1 MGAKA
6 SKIEGEY
13 LPDTPTLNKLR
24 LGSCKAENMEMTTT
38 NKDNNALLDPRSP
51 NGCRTPLTFL
61 QPEQQAQTLRAAAQ
75 CPPAAPTENAFSQL
89 RKRLLKGFSLN
100 DPRSPQLNRTPLILD
115 EVRSLNLDDTF
126 ADLFVD
132 TRAPARPAANIIID
146 SPPYQSLSS
155 PSAGETGD
163 VSCDSFGT
171 PPQTHKQHNNSSL
184 EIISLPY
191 DGEETMPCT
200 MELPGTPLTP
210 AQGHYDPRSPSI
222 GVERTPIMFCDD
234 EEEEARETEMLEQ
247 ILETLTLNLSAE
259 SSMASFASAGTDTNL
274 EEPQMS
280 GNSEKQPANKH
291 LDRVRLGNKRRVAPR
306 KPARASKTKIYID
319 KESSPSGASTPK
331 TTPQGTPKRTP
342 LSCVR
347 NRQHLRSRS
356 VERELRKSHLP
367 LHSFDDQLNHLERLN
382 GSGLRRPL
390 SSTDGQM
397 Y

>member
-24 LGSCKAENMEMTTT
+24 LASFKAEKVEMTTP
-38 NKDNNALLDPRSP
+38 NKENNALLDPRSP
-51 NGCRTPLTFL
+51 NGCRTPLNFL
-61 QPEQQAQTLRAAAQ
+61 QSEPQAQTLRAAD
-75 CPPAAPTENAFSQL
+75 PPSAPTENAFSQL
-89 RKRLLKGFSLN
+89 RKRLLRGFSLN

-132 TRAPARPAANIIID
+132 TRAPARRIAETPAANIIE
-146 SPPYQSLSS
+146 SPYQSLSS
-155 PSAGETGD
+155 PSAETGD

-171 PPQTHKQHNNSSL
+171 PPTHHNNSSL
-184 EIISLPY
+184 EIVSLPY
-191 DGEETMPCT
+191 DEEETMPCT
-200 MELPGTPLTP
+200 AELPATP
-210 AQGHYDPRSPSI
+210 AAVQRHYDPRSPSI
-222 GVERTPIMFCDD
+222 GVERTPIIFCDD

-274 EEPQMS
+274 EEPPKPDS
-280 GNSEKQPANKH
+280 SEKQPTNKH

-306 KPARASKTKIYID
+306 KPARASKTKIYMD
-319 KESSPSGASTPK
+319 KESSPSVASTPK
-331 TTPQGTPKRTP
+331 TTPNATPKRTP
-342 LSCVR
+342 LSCVK
-347 NRQHLRSRS
+347 NRAHLRSRS
-356 VERELRKSHLP
+356 VERELRKSQLP
-367 LHSFDDQLNHLERLN
+367 LHSFDDQLNPTEYRFN
-382 GSGLRRPL
+382 GSIG
-390 SSTDGQM
+390 TM

>member
-24 LGSCKAENMEMTTT
+24 LGSCKAENLEMTTPI
-38 NKDNNALLDPRSP
+38 KDSNALLDPRSP
-51 NGCRTPLTFL
+51 NGCRTPLN
-61 QPEQQAQTLRAAAQ
+61 PEQQAQPVRTADH
-75 CPPAAPTENAFSQL
+75 PTSAPTENAFSQL

-132 TRAPARPAANIIID
+132 TRAPARPTAEMPAANSID
-146 SPPYQSLSS
+146 SPYQSLS
-155 PSAGETGD
+155 PASAEPGD

-171 PPQTHKQHNNSSL
+171 PPQTHHNNSSL
-184 EIISLPY
+184 EIVSLPY
-191 DGEETMPCT
+191 DEEETMPCT
-200 MELPGTPLTP
+200 AELPGTPP

-234 EEEEARETEMLEQ
+234 EEEEARESEMLEQ

-274 EEPQMS
+274 EEPQIP
-280 GNSEKQPANKH
+280 GTSERQPANKH

-306 KPARASKTKIYID
+306 KPARASKTKIYMD

-331 TTPQGTPKRTP
+331 TTPQATPKRTP
-342 LSCVR
+342 LSCVK
-347 NRQHLRSRS
+347 NRPHLRSRS
-356 VERELRKSHLP
+356 VERELRKSQLP
-367 LHSFDDQLNHLERLN
+367 LHSFDDQLNHSERFN
-382 GSGLRRPL
+382 GSSLRRL
-390 SSTDGQM
+390 MSGTDSQIGAM